1 MNRRAHRLMADYMS
15 KLAIGDEV
23 TIYELAEYVN
33 DNTRYQTISTDEAS
47 YFCRRHGLE
56 RVGLGVWRKVR

>member
-1 MNRRAHRLMADYMS
+1 MS

-47 YFCRRHGLE
+47 YFCRRFGLE